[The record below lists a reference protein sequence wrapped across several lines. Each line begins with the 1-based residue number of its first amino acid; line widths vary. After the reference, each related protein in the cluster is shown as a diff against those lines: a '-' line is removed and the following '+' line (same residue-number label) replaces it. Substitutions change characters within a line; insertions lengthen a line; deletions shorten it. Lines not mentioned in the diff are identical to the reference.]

1 MNKNEKISWR
11 FCYLTDIGN
20 KRSTNEDKALIL
32 SNSKGNVLMVVCD
45 GIGGHR
51 RGDVASSLAMRLLE
65 KAFQKRKDF

>member
-1 MNKNEKISWR
+1 
-11 FCYLTDIGN
+11 
-20 KRSTNEDKALIL
+20 
-32 SNSKGNVLMVVCD
+32 MVVCD